1 MSLLYKQNLHL
12 ILYLENK
19 YVRFSSLPLDNM
31 LIFVSKSLEPLHTH
45 QKKNI
50 YIYIMIIHNL
60 KEL

>member
-19 YVRFSSLPLDNM
+19 YVKVFFFATRQYADFCVQE
-31 LIFVSKSLEPLHTH
+31 FGTVTHTP
-45 QKKNI
+45 KKNI

>member
-45 QKKNI
+45 QKKKI
-50 YIYIMIIHNL
+50 YIYNDYT
-60 KEL
+60 